1 MNNIIERF
9 VVALELIGT
18 SLAQIANGDMEGAE
32 AAEVLGVAAADEA
45 EAKPK
50 RKRRTKAEMEAA
62 RAADAAQAEP
72 VEAEPVEAEPVEAEP
87 VKAEPVKAEPVKA
100 PAPFDYALLKANVI
114 KLATGFGTDG
124 RAAAVKL
131 LADYGV
137 AKADQV
143 PAAKWA
149 ELNAKVEAAI
159 ASFTPPAEEP
169 EDDDFA

>member
-72 VEAEPVEAEPVEAEP
+72 VEAEPVKAEP

>member
-1 MNNIIERF
+1 M
-9 VVALELIGT
+9 
-18 SLAQIANGDMEGAE
+18 
-32 AAEVLGVAAADEA
+32 
-45 EAKPK
+45 
-50 RKRRTKAEMEAA
+50 
-62 RAADAAQAEP
+62 
-72 VEAEPVEAEPVEAEP
+72 
-87 VKAEPVKAEPVKA
+87 
-100 PAPFDYALLKANVI
+100 LKANII

-124 RAAAVKL
+124 RAVAVKL